1 MADRIKPTKYVN
13 PMIDVAFRYIFGTE
27 KNKHLLKVLL
37 EHVFKKDIQ
46 EITYD
51 NTAQVPESLDGRNAY
66 FDVFCKAVD
75 GTDFIVECQVKEQ
88 DYFTERAIFYTAR
101 AISNQATKGEW
112 DYHFC
117 PVYFLG
123 LTDFRLPESVRSSN
137 GYVHR
142 FSLINEET
150 GATMTDNVRYVFM
163 EVGPFQKA
171 FEECNSFE
179 ERFLHYMKNL
189 PKFVSE
195 PDTHQDT
202 YFQELLQAAEY
213 LNMDKETQA
222 LYERRLK
229 EMRDIKNVEDFMK
242 KKAKAEGMEEGMKK
256 GRAEGHADIVKA
268 MSAKGLSPEEI
279 RECTGLALDDIHA
292 MLLS

>member
-1 MADRIKPTKYVN
+1 MATEIRPTKYVN

-37 EHVFKKDIQ
+37 EHVFRKEIR

-66 FDVFCKAVD
+66 FDVFCKGAD

-88 DYFTERAIFYTAR
+88 EYFTERAVFYTSR
-101 AISNQATKGEW
+101 AISNQAPRGEW

-123 LTDFRLPESVRSSN
+123 LTNFRLADSVRSLN
-137 GYVHR
+137 DCVHR

-150 GATMTDNVRYVFM
+150 GKTVTDNVRYVFM

-171 FEECNSFE
+171 YEECNSFE

-189 PKFVSE
+189 PKFANE
-195 PDTHQDT
+195 PDIHQDT
-202 YFQELLQAAEY
+202 FFQELLQAAEY
-213 LNMDKETQA
+213 LRMDKETQA
-222 LYERRLK
+222 LYDRRLK

-242 KKAKAEGMEEGMKK
+242 KKAKAEGRSEL
-256 GRAEGHADIVKA
+256 VKI
-268 MSAKGLSPEEI
+268 MSSKGLSSDEISQYTGLTLEEI
-279 RECTGLALDDIHA
+279 RN
-292 MLLS
+292 MLS

>member
-1 MADRIKPTKYVN
+1 MATKIKHSKYVN

-27 KNKHLLKVLL
+27 KNKNLLKVLL
-37 EHVFKKDIQ
+37 EHVFRKEIQ

-51 NTAQVPESLDGRNAY
+51 NTAQVGESLDSRNAY
-66 FDVFCKAVD
+66 FDVFCKDAD
-75 GTDFIVECQVKEQ
+75 GSDFIVECQVKEQ
-88 DYFTERAIFYTAR
+88 EHFTERAVFYTSR
-101 AISNQATKGEW
+101 AISNQAPKGEW
-112 DYHFC
+112 DYNFC

-123 LTDFRLPESVRSSN
+123 LTDFRIPESVRHSN
-137 GYVHR
+137 DYVHR

-150 GATMTDNVRYVFM
+150 GETMTDNVRYVFM

-171 FEECNSFE
+171 YDECNSFE

-195 PDTHQDT
+195 PDTHHDS
-202 YFQELLQAAEY
+202 YFQELLQAADY

-222 LYERRLK
+222 LYDKRLK

-242 KKAKAEGMEEGMKK
+242 KKAKEE
-256 GRAEGHADIVKA
+256 GRAEGRVEGHADMVNA
-268 MSAKGLSPEEI
+268 MSSRGLSPEEI
-279 RECTGLALDDIHA
+279 SQHTGLSLDEIRD
-292 MLLS
+292 MLS